1 MNKYITVFFLFLS
14 LYTMSQSNSL
24 QEQWGKNSTRKLSEL
39 DPIEG
44 IWNLKVNLKIINKN
58 SGERAGEGLEEIGN
72 TIIQKR
78 GDIYVGEAIQH
89 EKFRFKLSKTS
100 SKNLFFY
107 DGFMFIA
114 DVNTSFE
121 LELINNSI
129 IEVEHILSFT
139 EKVKLN
145 TATFK
150 NYSKPQIDEI
160 SKIFDMIFVLKL
172 VKLYPTD
179 IDFNNKNNSD
189 NKIQNATGFA
199 ISSDGLIV
207 TNFHVIDNFNSI
219 KVKGINGN
227 FTNSYSAKVLVS
239 DVKNDLAIIKITDP
253 SFTHL
258 GTPPYNIKF
267 ETSDVGL
274 EIFVLG
280 YPLTATMGEEIKLTN
295 GIISAKSGFRGDI
308 TSYQISAPIQP
319 GNSGAPL
326 FNKDGNLIGI
336 VNAKHEG
343 AENAGYAIK
352 SNYLTNLLES
362 LSPSP
367 TLSTQ
372 NVLEGK
378 PLVEQ
383 VKLIS
388 KYIYIVQAF

>member
-100 SKNLFFY
+100 SKNLFYY

-129 IEVEHILSFT
+129 IEVEHILGFT